1 MSHIALMAIRWDG
14 WVLGRDTQGRGEAWP
29 LEIQGWEI
37 CHVPY
42 ARLRSDERKRG
53 NHQIKIKKKIQKFTV
68 PRDVE
73 AHRILISAPRVTPE
87 PHPPSRG

>member
-14 WVLGRDTQGRGEAWP
+14 WVFGRDTQGRGEAWP

-53 NHQIKIKKKIQKFTV
+53 NHQIKIKKKNSEIHGT
-68 PRDVE
+68 
-73 AHRILISAPRVTPE
+73 AGCGGTPNS
-87 PHPPSRG
+87 H